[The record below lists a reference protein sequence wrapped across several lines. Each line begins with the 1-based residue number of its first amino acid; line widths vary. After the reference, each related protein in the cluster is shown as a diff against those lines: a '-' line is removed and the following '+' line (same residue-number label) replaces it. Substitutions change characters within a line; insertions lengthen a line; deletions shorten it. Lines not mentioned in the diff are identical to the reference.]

1 MTSAVTH
8 FEIYGNDLNKLA
20 EFYRELFGWKI
31 EKEAGIDYFQIQ
43 TGPPEASGIRAD
55 CSIAPYRALAVGS
68 TTSRWIRLT
77 RRLIAFRAWGAKWCA
92 RRPRYPR

>member
-31 EKEAGIDYFQIQ
+31 EKE
-43 TGPPEASGIRAD
+43 PE
-55 CSIAPYRALAVGS
+55 L
-68 TTSRWIRLT
+68 TTSRFRLALP
-77 RRLIAFRAWGAKWCA
+77 RR
-92 RRPRYPR
+92 RYSGRTAQSPHTGPSQLGPLRLGGFDRQDD